1 MRTVDPAKYEA
12 KRRAILDAATMC
24 FAEKGFEKTT
34 TAEICRAAGI
44 STGSLFHYFPNKRA
58 VFAGI
63 FEQDGDE
70 TAALLA
76 AAGEIED
83 PWEAILHILMYLSE
97 QLLQPFA
104 AKLVLEVA
112 AQCTR
117 DAELAELV
125 QGNDRV
131 LRDGLVGLVTRAVE
145 AGRID
150 PGIEPKAVA
159 SWLVALIDAPLSRA
173 ILEPGLDPAAELA
186 VMKVILTR
194 FLRPVLPIR
203 PPGGG
208 EVSDT
213 GEISPGRSGSPGHQ

>member
-1 MRTVDPAKYEA
+1 MRTVDPAKHEA

-58 VFAGI
+58 VFVGI

-70 TAALLA
+70 TAALIA
-76 AAGEIED
+76 AAEEIGD
-83 PWEAILHILMYLSE
+83 PWEAILHVVGYVSE
-97 QLLQPFA
+97 QVLNPLA

-112 AQCTR
+112 AHCAR
-117 DAELAELV
+117 DTELAELV
-125 QGNDRV
+125 QGNDRA
-131 LRDGLVGLVTRAVE
+131 LRDALIGLVTRAVE

-150 PGIEPKAVA
+150 PGIEPGTAA
-159 SWLVALIDAPLSRA
+159 SWLVALIDAPLSRV
-173 ILEPGLDPAAELA
+173 ILDPDLDPAAELA
-186 VMKVILTR
+186 VMKTILTR
-194 FLRPVLPIR
+194 FLRPVLPIS
-203 PPGGG
+203 PPPGG

-213 GEISPGRSGSPGHQ
+213 GGISPG

>member
-1 MRTVDPAKYEA
+1 MRTVDPAKHEA
-12 KRRAILDAATMC
+12 KRRAILDAATVC

-58 VFAGI
+58 VFVGI

-76 AAGEIED
+76 AAREIED
-83 PWEAILHILMYLSE
+83 TWEAIVQVIAHVSE
-97 QLLQPFA
+97 QLLHPLT

-112 AQCTR
+112 AQCAR
-117 DAELAELV
+117 DAELAELI

-131 LRDGLVGLVTRAVE
+131 LRDGLLGLVEQAIE

-150 PGIEPKAVA
+150 PGIEAKATA
-159 SWLVALIDAPLSRA
+159 DWLTALIDAPLSRV
-173 ILEPGLDPAAELA
+173 ILDPGLDPAAEIE
-186 VMKVILTR
+186 VMKVILAR
-194 FLRPVLPIR
+194 FLRPVLPIS
-203 PPGGG
+203 PPAGG

-213 GEISPGRSGSPGHQ
+213 GEISPG

>member
-1 MRTVDPAKYEA
+1 MRTVDPAKHEA
-12 KRRAILDAATMC
+12 KRRAILDAAAGC
-24 FAEKGFEKTT
+24 FAMKGFEKTT

-58 VFAGI
+58 VFVGI
-63 FEQDGDE
+63 FEQDADE

-76 AAGEIED
+76 AARGIED
-83 PWEAILHILMYLSE
+83 PWEAILHVIAHVSE
-97 QLLQPFA
+97 QLLHPVA

-112 AQCTR
+112 AQCSR

-125 QGNDRV
+125 QGNDRG
-131 LRDGLVGLVTRAVE
+131 LRDGLVGIVKRAVE

-150 PGIEPKAVA
+150 PGLEPKVAA
-159 SWLVALIDAPLSRA
+159 SWLVALVDAPLSRV
-173 ILEPGLDPAAELA
+173 ILEPDLDPTAELA
-186 VMKVILTR
+186 VMKELITR
-194 FLRPVLPIR
+194 FLRPVLPIQ
-203 PPGGG
+203 PPDDG